1 MLDVLRAN
9 QQSIAQLCAH
19 YGVARLDVFGSA
31 LRGDYQPGKSDIDLL
46 IDFGP
51 MEGYQKAVAY
61 FSILDDL
68 QALLGVDIDLVMIG
82 ALTNPYL
89 AREIRQSRRVLY
101 AA

>member
-1 MLDVLRAN
+1 MIELLRAK
-9 QQSIAQLCAH
+9 QASIADLCVR

-31 LRGDYQPGKSDIDLL
+31 LRDDYRPGESDLDLL
-46 IDFGP
+46 IDFGT

-61 FSILDDL
+61 FNILEDL
-68 QALLGVDIDLVMIG
+68 QALLGVNVDLVMIG

-89 AREIRQSRRVLY
+89 AKDIQQSRRLLY